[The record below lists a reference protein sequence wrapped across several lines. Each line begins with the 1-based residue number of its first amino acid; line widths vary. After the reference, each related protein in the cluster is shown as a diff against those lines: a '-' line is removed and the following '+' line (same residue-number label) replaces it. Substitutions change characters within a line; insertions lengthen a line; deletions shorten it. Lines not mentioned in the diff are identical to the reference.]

1 MSNNIRMRELRNYVS
16 VQYAEKDFILKFYF
30 REWLKIY
37 CLKRCNS

>member
-1 MSNNIRMRELRNYVS
+1 MSNKIRMRELRNLS